1 MAIAPQW
8 MILDEYQLGSDF
20 LTRGRFD
27 PYRTFLDSELCLFSL
42 LSKFQWHDHLRNM
55 VKTEEI

>member
-42 LSKFQWHDHLRNM
+42 LSKFQWHDHLSQLL
-55 VKTEEI
+55 